1 MSGKIFFDTNVV
13 VYAATNNDARA
24 PLAQAFLAAGG
35 SISAQ
40 VLNEFANTAR
50 RKLERSWP
58 EVIDAVRTL
67 RALCTECLPVTEQT
81 HEAATRIAR
90 RLGYSFY
97 DSLIIASALEAKCTT
112 LLTEDM
118 QHGQVI
124 DRRLIIANPFRS
136 SV

>member
-81 HEAATRIAR
+81 HESATRIGTCQAVWYRRWAR
-90 RLGYSFY
+90 NSVRSRYCAVVG
-97 DSLIIASALEAKCTT
+97 
-112 LLTEDM
+112 
-118 QHGQVI
+118 
-124 DRRLIIANPFRS
+124 RLIYPHASR
-136 SV
+136 